1 MKDLGVHAL
10 LFFFAGSVIVIIGT
24 LFSETDDARAK
35 AILPRRLLRF
45 FLGSLLV
52 LGVMLVCEHT
62 LASVH

>member
-1 MKDLGVHAL
+1 MKDLGVHGL
-10 LFFFAGSVIVIIGT
+10 LFLFAGFVIVIIGT
-24 LFSETDDARAK
+24 LFSETDDARAR

-52 LGVMLVCEHT
+52 LGIMLICEHT